1 MRRLDTIDIRLLRVF
16 VALAD
21 AGGFAEA
28 QVALNLSQPTLS
40 THLAD
45 LEKRLG
51 GRLCQRGR
59 QSFRLTD
66 LGQATYEAAI
76 RLFGDLDDFSRR
88 VAAARGG
95 LSGRLRIGVSDGT
108 ATSATLGIHH
118 ALARFLSPD
127 RDVMVDLT
135 LGTPAEL
142 EAQLAGGSRD
152 VVVGPLPRRTPG
164 LETRFFA
171 DEPHGLYCGAGH
183 PLFAREDAGISR
195 REIAGTAFSL
205 RRYRHFDD
213 LQLAGH
219 PRPGALVVDMEAQ
232 LMLLLSGRFI
242 GFLPCHLAAADV
254 AAGRLRAIRPDLF
267 SFASP
272 HFVGWRRET
281 ETNAL
286 VEAFVAE
293 LLATAPA
300 AG

>member
-59 QSFRLTD
+59 QSFRLTE
-66 LGQATYEAAI
+66 LGQATYEAAT

-108 ATSATLGIHH
+108 VTSDRLGVQHV
-118 ALARFLSPD
+118 LARFLTPD

-142 EAQLAGGSRD
+142 EAQLAAGARD
-152 VVVGPLPRRTPG
+152 VVIGPLPRKTPG
-164 LETRFFA
+164 LEVCFLA

-183 PLFAREDAGISR
+183 PLFTLAEAAVTR
-195 REIAGTAFSL
+195 RHIAEAAFSV

-219 PRPGALVVDMEAQ
+219 PRAGALVADMEAQ

-242 GFLPCHLAAADV
+242 GFLPCHLADAHV
-254 AAGRLRAIRPDLF
+254 AAGTLRAIRPDLF
-267 SFASP
+267 SFAP
-272 HFVGWRRET
+272 AHYVAWRREA
-281 ETNAL
+281 EPNVL
-286 VEAFVAE
+286 VAAFVAD
-293 LLATAPA
+293 LLALAPPA
-300 AG
+300 